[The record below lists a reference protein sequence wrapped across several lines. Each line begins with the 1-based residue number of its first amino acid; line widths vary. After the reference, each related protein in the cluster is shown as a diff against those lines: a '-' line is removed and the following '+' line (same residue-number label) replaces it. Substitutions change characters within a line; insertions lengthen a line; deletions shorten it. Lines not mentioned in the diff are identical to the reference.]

1 MAQGGTD
8 TSEKFRWML
17 QWNTNLPRPVET
29 PVHTLIKAH
38 VAQHPDSQA
47 VCSSD
52 GDLTYAE
59 LDDYSNRLAS
69 KLRGKGVGSEVV
81 VPVAFEK
88 SRWAVVS
95 ALAVL
100 KAGGAFLLLD
110 TSQPIARLK
119 SIVEQTGAQLALSS
133 STFSLDCRSLID
145 EVLVV
150 EDESLSGL
158 GDDQSSSII
167 EPSNAAYYI
176 FTSGSTGSPKGVI
189 IEHSQL
195 STTAVFCGRRMG
207 YEAKPRV
214 FQFASY
220 AFDMCIT
227 DIFATLVHGG
237 TVCIPSDS
245 ERNNDIVGAMQR
257 MKVTSARFTPSL
269 VSNLALEEA
278 SSLKSLILGGESCPA
293 ALANYWASKLRLILA
308 YGPTEGCV
316 VCIFS
321 EASDHECAAGEI
333 GRPVTCDAWI
343 VKPEDPNVLCEIGE
357 TGELLIQGP
366 NVARGYLND
375 QVKTDRQFVHD
386 LAWMLQLNG
395 TNSEPQYRAYRTGD
409 LAKLTDDGRLC
420 WVGRVDNQVKIRG
433 QRLELEEVEKR
444 LHDCL
449 NELGVELRQVVV
461 DAEMLPGMASKQ
473 LLAFLCLRTED
484 SVGYLDWDTEDPSN
498 PALCTSSEE
507 QTRFLSIV
515 SKLET
520 AMRTVLPAYAIP
532 SVWIPL
538 RDVPF
543 TLSRKRDRKRLRIA
557 VSRLSAKQLSV
568 FFRPAMSNLS
578 NRSDVLTANEL
589 SLQKLWAAVFGI
601 DCSSIE
607 VTDNFFSIGG
617 DSVLA
622 IRLVAAAR
630 THGLDL
636 SLQIIFQNPLLTDMA
651 QATEIIS
658 GQDRKEVVIP
668 PFSLLN
674 SSWDVHDVR
683 QQAASQ
689 CGVDYLS
696 VEDIYSCSP
705 MQEGL
710 IALSSKDAGTYLL
723 RFVFHMPE
731 DVDLEKLHAA
741 WGTVSKRT
749 PVLRTRFVDYN
760 AELLQA
766 VIDEEID
773 WKVIKQDLD
782 NFQDDDEEV
791 DRILGK
797 RMSRHTVLRPHG
809 SKAPILVWTIHHAL
823 VDGWAESNITAS
835 VEDEYHGNI
844 SSLSATPMFNRFIKH
859 LGEQDQDSAKAFWKQ
874 HLAGAPIATFPP
886 LPHSTYVPK
895 IKRSNR
901 IAELTAEQGV
911 ELDHKITF
919 VKGGSSTVAT
929 MIQAAW
935 FILVGIYSNSS
946 DIITGV
952 TLNGRTAKLPG
963 IDQIAG
969 PTISTVPFR
978 AKINRYQ
985 SVEEY
990 LKSIQDQVLNIL
1002 PFAQF
1007 GLQNIRRL
1015 SEDAVSA
1022 CKFRSL
1028 LLVQAANRPADSSK
1042 LILERSFAFPVMDF
1056 AIVME
1061 CEVSKEGIDMRATFD
1076 HNVLSQLQVNRMFLQ
1091 MEDILRRI
1099 MSRTPSMRVLDLQ
1112 SISEADISQALQWN
1126 DSRYPLKDVSLR
1138 VHDLVKQNAMD
1149 HGSRIAI
1156 HAWDGDLTYEAL
1168 NTRADCLAA
1177 HLQIHHDV
1185 TSDSFVA
1192 VTFEK
1197 SKWAVVSLLA
1207 VLKAGGICV
1216 PLDPTSDNSTD
1227 AIFDA
1232 LNGTPQ
1238 IILTS
1243 RSRLKKYTCPTA
1255 VLEIDEQMI
1264 EGLDDAKFSSLQ
1276 PKSSAAA
1283 FILFKASKSDIPQ
1296 RIVLSHNE
1304 FCSNLLSWGKFVQRG
1319 TQSRVLMNAGCTS
1332 YSGIAEV
1339 FSTLILGGC
1348 LCIPTG
1354 STKGL
1359 AEEMRSLN
1367 ANELSV
1373 TPSLALWLRPAD
1385 IPSLKTLIT
1394 TGEPLTK
1401 ELINTWH
1408 DHVKLV
1414 NLYKCAEMTGYCFGA
1429 CDIRRGDPPGNIGQ
1443 WSDTSAWIIHPDD
1456 ANTLIPLGG
1465 IGELVV
1471 EIKSPW
1477 RKDLRTRDTF
1487 LENPTWATSL
1497 KQDMNRGLIRT
1508 GDLATYDT
1516 RGSLTLVG
1524 RKRNDIEID
1533 GHRVDISDVENRL
1546 QEVVPSSVAVAVV
1559 SIHSKDNR
1567 KSQLVAFLG
1576 FECDMGENA
1585 LDSFLAQTGRDF
1597 KELLKIVDSA
1607 ETKLKSL
1614 LPSHSR
1620 PSEYFPVRSIPLT
1633 ASGKIDRQK
1642 LEILG
1647 SSLTPIRPLGLD
1659 RHTADL
1665 DTRLPLT
1672 KMERRISE
1680 LWKTLL
1686 EVEDVGGEDNFFQ
1699 LGGGSVLAMRLVSM
1713 ARSNGLTLTVSGIFN
1728 KPTLREIASTAQQK
1742 TDTAD
1747 IAPFALL
1754 PGLDITILR
1763 RQAASQCN
1771 VEPHMI
1777 EDIYPCSFF
1786 QLHYVTG
1793 YPEACSDPKV
1803 DPWHWQSQGA
1813 YSLPPHLDLN
1823 RFQDVWNMAVRRHP
1837 VLRTRLIHTS
1847 SGILQVVLKSSKQ
1860 MKWNSGNDLTEYL
1873 LRDQVDYMTFGQELL
1888 RLGIVQS
1895 EASNE
1900 RFFIFTAQHII
1911 YDAFMRSMLFKEVEA
1926 AYFKGHF
1933 PDTPLPRMNKFINYI
1948 TQTDKQAATKFWTS
1962 YLEGAET
1969 KPFLNTFD
1977 TSGGILNVS
1986 EKRMTTASVKTGQQS
2001 LAEVTLPTIIE
2012 VASALAI
2019 AHMVEC
2025 RDVVFYSDRSG
2036 RNLPVEGIQDL
2047 IGPTTLF
2054 LPVRVHIDPKQKIHG
2069 LLCQCQRIKSA
2080 MIPHEHLGF
2089 LELREMDHLKAML
2102 RNSLNINITPK
2113 GIASSSKGWGLELQ
2127 SSHLTLCD
2135 DPFGI
2140 NVNLHDD
2147 RIDWLIYFDERYI
2160 SVEKVERLLD
2170 NIRLV
2175 FFELVNAEDGAA
2187 VAGIFG
2193 TLTNGLAM

>member
-1 MAQGGTD
+1 
-8 TSEKFRWML
+8 
-17 QWNTNLPRPVET
+17 
-29 PVHTLIKAH
+29 
-38 VAQHPDSQA
+38 
-47 VCSSD
+47 
-52 GDLTYAE
+52 
-59 LDDYSNRLAS
+59 
-69 KLRGKGVGSEVV
+69 
-81 VPVAFEK
+81 
-88 SRWAVVS
+88 
-95 ALAVL
+95 
-100 KAGGAFLLLD
+100 
-110 TSQPIARLK
+110 
-119 SIVEQTGAQLALSS
+119 
-133 STFSLDCRSLID
+133 
-145 EVLVV
+145 
-150 EDESLSGL
+150 
-158 GDDQSSSII
+158 
-167 EPSNAAYYI
+167 
-176 FTSGSTGSPKGVI
+176 
-189 IEHSQL
+189 
-195 STTAVFCGRRMG
+195 
-207 YEAKPRV
+207 
-214 FQFASY
+214 
-220 AFDMCIT
+220 
-227 DIFATLVHGG
+227 
-237 TVCIPSDS
+237 
-245 ERNNDIVGAMQR
+245 
-257 MKVTSARFTPSL
+257 
-269 VSNLALEEA
+269 
-278 SSLKSLILGGESCPA
+278 
-293 ALANYWASKLRLILA
+293 
-308 YGPTEGCV
+308 
-316 VCIFS
+316 
-321 EASDHECAAGEI
+321 
-333 GRPVTCDAWI
+333 
-343 VKPEDPNVLCEIGE
+343 
-357 TGELLIQGP
+357 
-366 NVARGYLND
+366 
-375 QVKTDRQFVHD
+375 
-386 LAWMLQLNG
+386 MLQLNG

-473 LLAFLCLRTED
+473 LLAFLCLRAED

-543 TLSRKRDRKRLRIA
+543 TLSRKRDRKRLRTA

-578 NRSDVLTANEL
+578 NRSDALTANEL

-674 SSWDVHDVR
+674 SSWDIHDVR

-741 WGTVSKRT
+741 WETVSKRT

-835 VEDEYHGNI
+835 VEDEYHGNV

-886 LPHSTYVPK
+886 LPHPTYVPK

-1076 HNVLSQLQVNRMFLQ
+1076 HNVLSRFQVNRMFLQ

-1126 DSRYPLKDVSLR
+1126 DSRYPLKD
-1138 VHDLVKQNAMD
+1138 
-1149 HGSRIAI
+1149 
-1156 HAWDGDLTYEAL
+1156 W
-1168 NTRADCLAA
+1168 
-1177 HLQIHHDV
+1177 
-1185 TSDSFVA
+1185 
-1192 VTFEK
+1192 
-1197 SKWAVVSLLA
+1197 
-1207 VLKAGGICV
+1207 
-1216 PLDPTSDNSTD
+1216 
-1227 AIFDA
+1227 
-1232 LNGTPQ
+1232 
-1238 IILTS
+1238 
-1243 RSRLKKYTCPTA
+1243 
-1255 VLEIDEQMI
+1255 
-1264 EGLDDAKFSSLQ
+1264 
-1276 PKSSAAA
+1276 
-1283 FILFKASKSDIPQ
+1283 
-1296 RIVLSHNE
+1296 
-1304 FCSNLLSWGKFVQRG
+1304 
-1319 TQSRVLMNAGCTS
+1319 
-1332 YSGIAEV
+1332 SG
-1339 FSTLILGGC
+1339 
-1348 LCIPTG
+1348 
-1354 STKGL
+1354 
-1359 AEEMRSLN
+1359 
-1367 ANELSV
+1367 
-1373 TPSLALWLRPAD
+1373 
-1385 IPSLKTLIT
+1385 
-1394 TGEPLTK
+1394 
-1401 ELINTWH
+1401 
-1408 DHVKLV
+1408 
-1414 NLYKCAEMTGYCFGA
+1414 
-1429 CDIRRGDPPGNIGQ
+1429 
-1443 WSDTSAWIIHPDD
+1443 TSAWIIHPDD

-1497 KQDMNRGLIRT
+1497 KQDMNRELIRT

-1516 RGSLTLVG
+1516 RGSLALVG

-1614 LPSHSR
+1614 SPSHSR

-1633 ASGKIDRQK
+1633 ASGKIDRRR

-1713 ARSNGLTLTVSGIFN
+1713 ARSNGLTLT
-1728 KPTLREIASTAQQK
+1728 K

-1747 IAPFALL
+1747 IAPYALL
-1754 PGLDITILR
+1754 PGLDITNLR

-1823 RFQDVWNMAVRRHP
+1823 RFQDVWNMAVRRH
-1837 VLRTRLIHTS
+1837 
-1847 SGILQVVLKSSKQ
+1847 
-1860 MKWNSGNDLTEYL
+1860 
-1873 LRDQVDYMTFGQELL
+1873 
-1888 RLGIVQS
+1888 
-1895 EASNE
+1895 
-1900 RFFIFTAQHII
+1900 
-1911 YDAFMRSMLFKEVEA
+1911 
-1926 AYFKGHF
+1926 
-1933 PDTPLPRMNKFINYI
+1933 
-1948 TQTDKQAATKFWTS
+1948 
-1962 YLEGAET
+1962 
-1969 KPFLNTFD
+1969 
-1977 TSGGILNVS
+1977 
-1986 EKRMTTASVKTGQQS
+1986 
-2001 LAEVTLPTIIE
+2001 
-2012 VASALAI
+2012 
-2019 AHMVEC
+2019 
-2025 RDVVFYSDRSG
+2025 
-2036 RNLPVEGIQDL
+2036 
-2047 IGPTTLF
+2047 
-2054 LPVRVHIDPKQKIHG
+2054 
-2069 LLCQCQRIKSA
+2069 
-2080 MIPHEHLGF
+2080 
-2089 LELREMDHLKAML
+2089 
-2102 RNSLNINITPK
+2102 
-2113 GIASSSKGWGLELQ
+2113 
-2127 SSHLTLCD
+2127 
-2135 DPFGI
+2135 
-2140 NVNLHDD
+2140 
-2147 RIDWLIYFDERYI
+2147 
-2160 SVEKVERLLD
+2160 
-2170 NIRLV
+2170 
-2175 FFELVNAEDGAA
+2175 
-2187 VAGIFG
+2187 
-2193 TLTNGLAM
+2193 